1 MAADYALL
9 IGKLRRFYDFADKVV
24 LYVGA
29 GGIQQLLDPTVQTK
43 RVIAID
49 RDADALKMLEEK
61 VVSEGRQDA
70 FEFVAARFENIRV
83 SGDVVYFEFCLH
95 EMADPASALA
105 HARTLAP
112 DVVVYDH
119 APDSEWI
126 FYGAEEDLV
135 RRSSAVLDQCAV
147 RRRTSFRTEQRF
159 PDYAAL
165 VAKLAPQGPVAAQRA
180 ERFAGATNIVIPM
193 DCVLVLL

>member
-9 IGKLRRFYDFADKVV
+9 TENLWRFYDFANKVV

-29 GGIQQLLDPTVQTK
+29 GGTQQLLDPTVHPRK
-43 RVIAID
+43 FIAID
-49 RDADALKMLEEK
+49 RDADALKLLEKK
-61 VVSEGRQDA
+61 VVAEGWQDSFEFAAAA
-70 FEFVAARFENIRV
+70 FEDVRVA
-83 SGDVVYFEFCLH
+83 GDVVYFEFCLH

-112 DVVVYDH
+112 DIVVYDH
-119 APDSEWI
+119 AQDSEWI
-126 FYGAEEDLV
+126 FFGAEDDLV
-135 RRSSAVLDQCAV
+135 RRSSEILNHSAV
-147 RRRTSFRTEQRF
+147 RRRVTFRTEQRF

-165 VAKLAPQGPVAAQRA
+165 LAKLAPQGPVAAQRA

-193 DCVLVLL
+193 DCVLALI

>member
-9 IGKLRRFYDFADKVV
+9 MGNLRRFYDFADKVV

-29 GGIQQLLDPTVQTK
+29 GGGQQLLDPIVHPK

-49 RDADALKMLEEK
+49 RDADALKMLEKRIVAEGLQDSFELVAAPFEK
-61 VVSEGRQDA
+61 VHA
-70 FEFVAARFENIRV
+70 

-95 EMADPASALA
+95 EMTDPASALA
-105 HARTLAP
+105 HAKTLAP

-135 RRSSAVLDQCAV
+135 RRSSEVLNHHAV
-147 RRRTSFRTEQRF
+147 RRRTTFHTEQCF
-159 PDYAAL
+159 QDYAAL
-165 VAKLAPQGPVAAQRA
+165 LAELAPQGPVAAQRA
-180 ERFAGATNIVIPM
+180 QRFAGATNIIIPM
-193 DCVLVLL
+193 DCTLALL

>member
-9 IGKLRRFYDFADKVV
+9 IGNLRRFYDFADKVV

-29 GGIQQLLDPTVQTK
+29 GGIQQLLDPAVHPK

-49 RDADALKMLEEK
+49 RDADALKLLEEK
-61 VVSEGRQDA
+61 IMAEGRQDA
-70 FEFVAARFENIRV
+70 FKFVAAPFENVRA

-95 EMADPASALA
+95 EMADPANALA

-126 FYGAEEDLV
+126 FYGAEDDLV
-135 RRSSAVLDQCAV
+135 RRSSAVLDHCAV
-147 RRRTSFRTEQRF
+147 RHRTTFRTEQRF

-165 VAKLAPQGPVAAQRA
+165 LAKLAPQGPMAAQRA
-180 ERFAGATNIVIPM
+180 ERFAGDTDIVIPM
-193 DCVLVLL
+193 DCTLALL